1 VPGAGWVIDAP
12 ALLQPIA
19 TTPCAAF
26 VVQAAYNPYD
36 GFDGELSCMGA
47 ISLRLPHE
55 LEDKLAEEVSLSG
68 QPRSQLIREALEVLL
83 ALRERQ
89 RNEAA
94 LAAAAAALACD
105 NDARQEALV
114 VAEEFLAVE
123 NEALEG
129 HWWR

>member
-1 VPGAGWVIDAP
+1 
-12 ALLQPIA
+12 
-19 TTPCAAF
+19 
-26 VVQAAYNPYD
+26 
-36 GFDGELSCMGA
+36 MGA

-55 LEDKLAEEVSLSG
+55 LEDKLAQEVSLSG

-83 ALRERQ
+83 AQRERQ

-105 NDARQEALV
+105 NEARQEARV

-123 NEALEG
+123 NEALQG
-129 HWWR
+129 HW

>member
-1 VPGAGWVIDAP
+1 
-12 ALLQPIA
+12 
-19 TTPCAAF
+19 
-26 VVQAAYNPYD
+26 
-36 GFDGELSCMGA
+36 MGA

-83 ALRERQ
+83 AQRERQ

-94 LAAAAAALACD
+94 LAAAAAALASD
-105 NDARQEALV
+105 NEARQEALT

-123 NEALEG
+123 NEALQG
-129 HWWR
+129 HW

>member
-1 VPGAGWVIDAP
+1 
-12 ALLQPIA
+12 
-19 TTPCAAF
+19 
-26 VVQAAYNPYD
+26 
-36 GFDGELSCMGA
+36 MGT
-47 ISLRLPHE
+47 ISLRLPDE
-55 LEDKLAEEVSLSG
+55 LEGKLAQEASLSG

-94 LAAAAAALACD
+94 LVAAAAALACD
-105 NDARQEALV
+105 NEARQEALA